1 MEVYGCAYHRSW
13 HPQHIPLS
21 RCLLPHSQLM
31 VGVTGFDDCTI
42 VNQCLLNRT
51 PMSYEPYDFTRRP
64 GCFPMTVDCG
74 RKMDE
79 LRTELRD

>member
-1 MEVYGCAYHRSW
+1 
-13 HPQHIPLS
+13 
-21 RCLLPHSQLM
+21 M
-31 VGVTGFDDCTI
+31 VGVTGFDDRTI